1 MRRATH
7 INEEGRLHVIMFAD
21 QLEFEVAKNT
31 ETSLKKLTN
40 NPSNTGSLIPDLKYL
55 RSV

>member
-1 MRRATH
+1 
-7 INEEGRLHVIMFAD
+7 MFAD

-55 RSV
+55 RSVWTYVVECWTHINLL

>member
-1 MRRATH
+1 M
-7 INEEGRLHVIMFAD
+7 NEEGRLHVIMFAD